1 MLKKVLIPAAAILT
15 ICFTPATLF
24 AGNDIA
30 LTGSDLK
37 GHWLLAEAEFSYEA
51 SFDSNGDCH
60 VIMTQRE
67 ENKDLCIHPD
77 GTIET
82 EADTGEITSFSVL
95 KSEDTILY
103 YAYEDDTCIGI
114 FFLDG
119 EASDKGYVLDV
130 ESDLFLS
137 EDKVISVEDQEVF
150 DYEIFDS
157 TLCYYNEHSVRALDI
172 ISQTPDLL
180 VCQDSPNTED
190 SDYCLTLFIKA
201 DCIDSE

>member
-24 AGNDIA
+24 AGTDIT

-67 ENKDLCIHPD
+67 EN
-77 GTIET
+77 
-82 EADTGEITSFSVL
+82 
-95 KSEDTILY
+95 
-103 YAYEDDTCIGI
+103 
-114 FFLDG
+114 
-119 EASDKGYVLDV
+119 
-130 ESDLFLS
+130 
-137 EDKVISVEDQEVF
+137 KVISVEDQEVF

-180 VCQDSPNTED
+180 ICQDSPNTED
-190 SDYCLTLFIKA
+190 SEYCLTLFIKA